1 MWRKNRSIS
10 FFNIPNDRGYD
21 RVEYEL
27 VWCNVSRMLINMVI
41 FPPKIP
47 PKRFMHILLSL
58 FSFFFFK
65 FLFKKKGKKNL
76 FCSIIS
82 SSIRTYTYT
91 DEKPIIK
98 ILLSSRPSGIRETV
112 ENLKT
117 IRIMRTRGTVFP
129 FRGSRFFRG
138 ETYNYRLPRSRL
150 HNSMDR
156 RSGHTC
162 WKHSRRRCV

>member
-1 MWRKNRSIS
+1 
-10 FFNIPNDRGYD
+10 
-21 RVEYEL
+21 
-27 VWCNVSRMLINMVI
+27 
-41 FPPKIP
+41 
-47 PKRFMHILLSL
+47 MHILLSL

-65 FLFKKKGKKNL
+65 FLLKKKNL

-117 IRIMRTRGTVFP
+117 IRIMRTRGKNGIP
-129 FRGSRFFRG
+129 ISRF
-138 ETYNYRLPRSRL
+138 
-150 HNSMDR
+150 
-156 RSGHTC
+156 
-162 WKHSRRRCV
+162 